1 MTRLKVLFAGPHVT
15 LQDQGRPGHLR
26 FGVPASGPMDR
37 LAFRLAQEAIGAE
50 GAAIEVSLGG
60 LALQNLDADVTLALA
75 GGGFIAEHRAKGSSW
90 QVLTLR
96 RGETLRLR
104 PGFWGAW
111 TYIAVAGRIEAP
123 SWLGSQATHGPSGL
137 GGGRLTTGQILTIR
151 DPQTLPEGSIPCP
164 VTARPRSVLRATPG
178 PQDRFFAEKSLA
190 AFFSESFTLS
200 PAIDRMG
207 LRLSG
212 PLLPPEGALS
222 IPSEPLLRG
231 SVQVNGAGVAS
242 LLMADHQT
250 TGGYPKIATV
260 IDADLDAAARLRPG
274 DRLRFACISAE
285 QAFGIE
291 RLRRIREVQGRD

>member
-1 MTRLKVLFAGPHVT
+1 MKVLFAGPHVT

-37 LAFRLAQEAIGAE
+37 LAFRLAQGAIGAE

-60 LALQNLDADVTLALA
+60 LALQNLDEDVTLAIA
-75 GGGFIAEHRAKGSSW
+75 GGGFIAEHRGKGTSW

-111 TYIAVAGRIEAP
+111 TYVAVAGRIQA
-123 SWLGSQATHGPSGL
+123 STWLGAQATHGPSGL
-137 GGGRLTTGQILTIR
+137 GGGRLTTGQILTIETPR
-151 DPQTLPEGSIPCP
+151 TLPETAIPCP
-164 VTARPRSVLRATPG
+164 VTARPRSILRATPG
-178 PQDRFFAEKSLA
+178 PQDRFFSRTSLTA
-190 AFFSESFTLS
+190 IFSESFTLS

-207 LRLSG
+207 LRLTG
-212 PLLPPEGALS
+212 PHLPPEGALS

-242 LLMADHQT
+242 ILMADHQT

-274 DRLRFACISAE
+274 DRLRFAPVTPE
-285 QAFGIE
+285 QALGIE
-291 RLRRIREVQGRD
+291 RLQRILPKTGRD